1 MHTAQFQSLL
11 PDAPAHF
18 IGGQWHASQ
27 TVRDSLNPATEA
39 VIGQVADGDRSTA
52 ALAVENAHQAQ
63 KGWAALSIA
72 VRADYLQGLLEQVKD
87 NAEGLARLLVT
98 EQGKPIKEARGEVGM
113 ALTML
118 RYYAGFGFRQTGSL
132 MAADRQQRSTTIRDE
147 PFGVV
152 AAIIPW
158 NFPLAMFVRK
168 LAPVLVAGNT
178 LVIKPSENT
187 PLIALAMAT
196 LCQRAKLPAGV
207 VNVVTGPGKTV
218 GDALVRHPL
227 TSLVTMTGSTRA
239 GREILA
245 AAAENILPVSLELGG
260 KAPFIVMADA
270 DVERAARDALASR
283 MHNCGQAC
291 IANERTYVHASV
303 YPQFMEALLKAA
315 RQLRIGDPHDEST
328 DIGPKVS
335 AAERESV
342 FKHIAKAQE
351 QGAQVA
357 YSGTPADS
365 MGKGFWVAPTI
376 LTDLPADAEI
386 FQSEVF
392 GPVLPV
398 IEFTTLDQVIEWA
411 NRSEYGLSAY
421 VYTRD
426 LRTAMQLTDALESGE
441 VYINRAGPEEIN
453 GYHAGWKRS
462 GLGGDDGEHGYR
474 TYVRT
479 KTVYLDYS
487 L

>member
-1 MHTAQFQSLL
+1 MHRTQFQSLL
-11 PDAPAHF
+11 PDVPAHF
-18 IGGQWHASQ
+18 IGGQWHATQ
-27 TVRDSLNPATEA
+27 FVRDSLNPATEE
-39 VIGQVADGDRSTA
+39 VIGQVAEGDSSTA
-52 ALAVENAHQAQ
+52 TLAVENSHQAQ
-63 KGWAALSIA
+63 KDWAALSISA
-72 VRADYLQGLLEQVKD
+72 RTSYLQDLMVQVKE
-87 NAEGLARLLVT
+87 NAEALARLLVT
-98 EQGKPIKEARGEVGM
+98 EQGKPIKEARGEVSM

-132 MAADRQQRSTTIRDE
+132 MAANHPQRSTIIRDE

-152 AAIIPW
+152 VAIIPW

-178 LVIKPSENT
+178 IVIKPSENT
-187 PLIALAMAT
+187 SLIALAMAT
-196 LCQRAKLPAGV
+196 LCQRANLPAGV
-207 VNVVTGPGKTV
+207 VNVVTGQGRTL

-227 TSLVTMTGSTRA
+227 TNLVTMTGSTRA

-270 DVERAARDALASR
+270 DVERAAQAALASR
-283 MHNCGQAC
+283 MYNCGQAC
-291 IANERTYVHASV
+291 ISNERTYVHTSI
-303 YPQFMEALLKAA
+303 YPKFMEALLKAA
-315 RQLRIGDPHDEST
+315 NQLSIGDPHDEST

-335 AAERESV
+335 AAERDNV
-342 FKHIAKAQE
+342 LKHIAKAQE
-351 QGAQVA
+351 QGAKVA
-357 YSGTPADS
+357 YSGTPSDLT
-365 MGKGFWVAPTI
+365 GKGFWVSPTI

-392 GPVLPV
+392 GPILPV
-398 IEFTTLDQVIEWA
+398 IEFTTLEQVIKWA

-426 LRTAMQLTDALESGE
+426 LSTAMQLTDALESGE
-441 VYINRAGPEEIN
+441 VYINRTGPEEIN
-453 GYHAGWKRS
+453 GYHAGWKNS

-487 L
+487 